1 MRKFYIEN
9 GLGSRQSLNGEKG
22 IFLSNPT
29 GLGVNLSPSFAD
41 LHKGFFRPISG
52 DSEPQST
59 IAGDLVFIGDNAY
72 ADYRAFVDWCA
83 VSDDLFLI
91 YKPYGNT
98 EFYRKVRI
106 NYLTKT
112 ELTDTRWLSVPMS
125 LACLT
130 PWYRATP
137 SKMTMSTEEGNVMQY
152 PFSYASDLIYSS
164 SNAGSMAVDLGTA
177 GHIPAA
183 FVLNYSGEI
192 INPKITLKG
201 STTGQTYGVCA
212 LSITL
217 SAGEQIEVS
226 TQYGNSYAHKIDGS
240 GKVSDILE
248 CVDLAYEPFPRIPVS
263 EDCTLYLGADEII
276 RGSATVRVYYYYR
289 SV

>member
-1 MRKFYIEN
+1 
-9 GLGSRQSLNGEKG
+9 
-22 IFLSNPT
+22 
-29 GLGVNLSPSFAD
+29 
-41 LHKGFFRPISG
+41 
-52 DSEPQST
+52 
-59 IAGDLVFIGDNAY
+59 
-72 ADYRAFVDWCA
+72 
-83 VSDDLFLI
+83 
-91 YKPYGNT
+91 
-98 EFYRKVRI
+98 
-106 NYLTKT
+106 
-112 ELTDTRWLSVPMS
+112 
-125 LACLT
+125 
-130 PWYRATP
+130 
-137 SKMTMSTEEGNVMQY
+137 MQY

-192 INPKITLKG
+192 INPKIALKG

-212 LSITL
+212 LNITL
-217 SAGEQIEVS
+217 AAGEQIEVS

-240 GKVSDILE
+240 GNVSDILE

>member
-212 LSITL
+212 LNITL
-217 SAGEQIEVS
+217 SAGADR
-226 TQYGNSYAHKIDGS
+226 GFH
-240 GKVSDILE
+240 
-248 CVDLAYEPFPRIPVS
+248 PVWKQL
-263 EDCTLYLGADEII
+263 CP
-276 RGSATVRVYYYYR
+276 
-289 SV
+289 

>member
-9 GLGSRQSLNGEKG
+9 SLGSRQSLNGEKG

-41 LHKGFFRPISG
+41 IHKGFFRPISG

-212 LSITL
+212 LNITL
-217 SAGEQIEVS
+217 AAGEQIEVS
-226 TQYGNSYAHKIDGS
+226 TQYGNSYAHKMDGS

>member
-9 GLGSRQSLNGEKG
+9 GLGSRQSLNGETG

-41 LHKGFFRPISG
+41 IHKGFFRPISG

-201 STTGQTYGVCA
+201 STSGQTYGVCA
-212 LSITL
+212 LNITL
-217 SAGEQIEVS
+217 AAGEQIEVS

>member
-1 MRKFYIEN
+1 M
-9 GLGSRQSLNGEKG
+9 
-22 IFLSNPT
+22 
-29 GLGVNLSPSFAD
+29 GVNM
-41 LHKGFFRPISG
+41 RN
-52 DSEPQST
+52 SE
-59 IAGDLVFIGDNAY
+59 GY

-212 LSITL
+212 LNITL